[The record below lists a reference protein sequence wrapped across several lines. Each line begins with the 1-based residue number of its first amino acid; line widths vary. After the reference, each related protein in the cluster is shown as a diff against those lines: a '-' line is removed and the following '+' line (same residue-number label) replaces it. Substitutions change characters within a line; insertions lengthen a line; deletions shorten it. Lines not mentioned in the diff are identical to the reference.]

1 MRRLLFAVASLT
13 ALALTGRG
21 NAGVE
26 ADPAKEYLVTPDA
39 GPWMIC
45 ATCYVG
51 PQSAQLAHEMVLE
64 IRSRY
69 GLPAFVRNKGEEQ
82 RREQRERLK
91 KYHEEHPEANVPL
104 RIERIQDQCAVLIGG
119 YPDMDSAHRMLKQ
132 VKKFPPPSNE
142 RLCPI
147 FSEVGPANEDGNAP
161 IRIAAANPFAK
172 SFVCRN
178 PSMPAENK
186 MANRKNDPLLKKFNA
201 GEKYSLL
208 QCKKPYTLMVA
219 AYQGMST
226 IQQEEKTSFMEK
238 LWGNNH
244 ALEASGQNAHN
255 LAEVLHNPPLG
266 FEAYV
271 LHIREGSIVTIGG
284 FDSPDDP
291 RLREVEK
298 ALQERMRVD
307 QGGVFLANP
316 LPIEV
321 PRP

>member
-13 ALALTGRG
+13 ALVLTGRG

-26 ADPAKEYLVTPDA
+26 ADPAKEYLIAPDA

-119 YPDMDSAHRMLKQ
+119 YPDMESAHRMLKQ

-142 RLCPI
+142 RLCPVL
-147 FSEVGPANEDGNAP
+147 SEVGPANNDGNAP
-161 IRIAAANPFAK
+161 IRVAAANPFAK
-172 SFVCRN
+172 SFVCPN
-178 PSMPAENK
+178 PTIPVEHKNAK
-186 MANRKNDPLLKKFNA
+186 KNDPLLKKFNA

-271 LHIREGSIVTIGG
+271 LHLREGSIVTIGG
-284 FDSPDDP
+284 FDSADDP
-291 RLREVEK
+291 RMHEVEK
-298 ALQERMRVD
+298 ALQNRM
-307 QGGVFLANP
+307 QISQSSVFLPTP